1 MINVLKMIKGKS
13 TAGHRWPFQAF
24 WWQVGHPLSPAKRDR
39 EERDQLVQPW
49 PWGLRH
55 QSQMNFQAVQ
65 FHQYP
70 GFVLSFLI
78 FYHKRRGDIP
88 KQEGIFVYCF
98 LSQLCVP
105 YQVHNPPQCLDV
117 FLQHACGRK
126 LRCCMGILS
135 ILKKAIKEQFGF
147 RHLLFEVVI
156 QQKGSISFT
165 LNEQEEFWSVHVF

>member
-55 QSQMNFQAVQ
+55 WSQMNFQAVQ

-70 GFVLSFLI
+70 GFVLS
-78 FYHKRRGDIP
+78 
-88 KQEGIFVYCF
+88 
-98 LSQLCVP
+98 LSFIIGGGEISP
-105 YQVHNPPQCLDV
+105 N
-117 FLQHACGRK
+117 R
-126 LRCCMGILS
+126 
-135 ILKKAIKEQFGF
+135 
-147 RHLLFEVVI
+147 
-156 QQKGSISFT
+156 KGSLCTAFYST
-165 LNEQEEFWSVHVF
+165 CVCHTKYTTPLSVWMFFFSMHVVGN